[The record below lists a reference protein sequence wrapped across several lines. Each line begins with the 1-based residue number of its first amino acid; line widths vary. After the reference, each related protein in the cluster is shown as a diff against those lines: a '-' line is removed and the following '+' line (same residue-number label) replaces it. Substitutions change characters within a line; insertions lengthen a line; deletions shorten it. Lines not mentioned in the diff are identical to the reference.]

1 MEPRRAI
8 LIADDEP
15 VVQRLLEYHLKQAGY
30 RVRTAD
36 DGQEAMA
43 LGGDDLAC
51 ALVDL
56 NMPYLNGM
64 GVLEQFRQRWPEVPV
79 IIISAMGEIQDA
91 VEAMKKG
98 AFDYVTKP
106 FDMDALVAS
115 VTRARQMAEA
125 LGENRT
131 LRQTLSAPASPNRP
145 YVGRSRAALELAR
158 ALEKIAPLPSSV
170 LLTGESGVGKTMV
183 ARLLHQGSPRAG
195 SSFVSVSCPALPRE
209 LIEAELFGHERGAF
223 TGANQKRVGRMEMA
237 DGGTLFLDEIGDPP
251 LSLQPKLLNVI
262 QDREIIRLGSSQ
274 PKAVDFRLITA
285 TNLELDDKISAGEF
299 REDLFY
305 RLNVI
310 SLHIPALR
318 ERQEDIP
325 DLASHL
331 LERIAKSRG
340 GQRHYLGAEAAQLL
354 CAHAWPGNVRELENV
369 LERATA
375 FAAHEELS
383 ALDLPNL
390 GPRRAASRRPTGL
403 ATPGPVPGAPPATA
417 ADLPLAGFSLEDLER
432 EALLQTLQKCGGNKA
447 LAARQLG
454 VTERSIYNKL
464 ARIAPAEA
472 VAREPALAGQ

>member
-1 MEPRRAI
+1 MESRRSI

-51 ALVDL
+51 VLVDL

-64 GVLEQFRQRWPEVPV
+64 GVLEQFRQQWPEVPL
-79 IIISAMGEIQDA
+79 IMISAVGEIHDA

-98 AFDYVTKP
+98 AFDYVPKP
-106 FDMDALVAS
+106 FDMDQLLAS
-115 VTRARQMAEA
+115 VGRARQMAEA

-131 LRQTLSAPASPNRP
+131 LRQTLAAPAAPNRP
-145 YVGRSRAALELAR
+145 FVGRSPAALELAR
-158 ALEKIAPLPSSV
+158 AIEKIAPLPSSV

-195 SSFVSVSCPALPRE
+195 QNFVSVSCPALPRE

-237 DGGTLFLDEIGDPP
+237 DGGTLFLDEIGDLP

-262 QDREIIRLGSSQ
+262 QDREIVRLGSSQ
-274 PKAVDFRLITA
+274 PKPVDFRLITA
-285 TNLELDDKISAGEF
+285 TNVELDAKIDAGEF

-318 ERQEDIP
+318 ERREDIP
-325 DLASHL
+325 DLASHIL
-331 LERIAKSRG
+331 DRIAQNRG
-340 GQRHYLGAEAAQLL
+340 GKRHHLGPEAAQMLA
-354 CAHAWPGNVRELENV
+354 AHSWPGNVRELENV

-375 FAAHEELS
+375 FAAREELGPG
-383 ALDLPNL
+383 DLPNL
-390 GPRRAASRRPTGL
+390 APRRPAARRL
-403 ATPGPVPGAPPATA
+403 PGPASAGPAPASPAIATV
-417 ADLPLAGFSLEDLER
+417 ADLPLAGFSLDDLER
-432 EALLQTLQKCGGNKA
+432 EALLQTLRKCGGNKA

-472 VAREPALAGQ
+472 EVAAA